1 MIGNR
6 SVLVIVPARGGS
18 KGIPRKNLLDLRGRP
33 LVSWPI
39 QAALSSK
46 YVDRIICSTDDE
58 EIAKV
63 AISCGAEVP
72 FLRPKE
78 LAIDETSTADVLLH
92 VLDRLEAE
100 GETYDYLVLLEP
112 TSPLTTAEDVN
123 AGIELLDS
131 NHELFDSLV
140 TVTQSISG
148 HPDFTFNLESDGLS
162 LTSITGPGW
171 KLRRRQEISKLFFVE
186 GTFYM
191 SKIST
196 FRDYSLFIQER
207 TIGLEVP
214 RWKSFEIDD
223 PLDVIIIE
231 AIIDNLEKIK
241 TEE

>member
-1 MIGNR
+1 MIGNK

-18 KGIPRKNLLDLRGRP
+18 KGIPRKNLMNLKGRP

-39 QAALSSK
+39 SAALNSK
-46 YVDRIICSTDDE
+46 YVDRIICSTDDD
-58 EIAKV
+58 EIARV

-92 VLDRLEAE
+92 VLDTLEAN

-123 AGIELLDS
+123 AGIELLES
-131 NHELFDSLV
+131 KHEFFDSLV

-148 HPDFTFNLESDGLS
+148 HPDFTFNLGHDGLS
-162 LTSITGPGW
+162 LSSISGPGW
-171 KLRRRQEISKLFFVE
+171 KLRRRQEISKLYFVE
-186 GTFYM
+186 GTFYG
-191 SKIST
+191 SKVSS
-196 FRDYSLFIQER
+196 FRDHSLFIQER
-207 TIGLEVP
+207 TIGLKVP

-223 PLDVIIIE
+223 LLDVIIIE
-231 AIIDNLEKIK
+231 SIMDNLEKIQSVD
-241 TEE
+241 